1 MESLSADQ
9 ARRVVLAAQG
19 FTDPRPTGRV
29 DRRHGRRVF
38 ERTGLIQ
45 IDSVNVLVRSQEL
58 PVFARLGPH
67 RRDLLP
73 SMAAGGDLFE
83 YWAHAACL
91 IPLDHHHLYRWKM
104 EFHRDSNWGKRL
116 DRERPG
122 FIAAV
127 LDLVRDQGPVTAG
140 DIREPSNRP
149 KGKWWDWDHTK
160 EALEVLFVRGDVTA
174 QRKSNFERLYDLPER
189 MLPDAVLARP
199 TPPENEA
206 RKELLLIAA
215 RALGVATPRDLS
227 DYHYQKFTVVRSLFY
242 ELVSEGRLLPVT
254 VEGWGEPAYLHP
266 DAKLTRWVR
275 AQALL
280 SPFDSLMFDRA
291 RAERVFDFNY
301 RLEIYVPAPKRVF
314 GYYVLPFLLGDELVG
329 RVDVKADR
337 AAGALLVP
345 AAWSEL
351 GLPPD
356 EIVGPL
362 ADELTAMADWLGLA
376 GVMVGDRGDLAEPLA
391 KAVRKLG

>member
-1 MESLSADQ
+1 VESLSADQ

-19 FTDPRPTGRV
+19 FTDPRPAGRV
-29 DRRHGRRVF
+29 DRRHGRRLF

-91 IPLDHHHLYRWKM
+91 IPLDQHHLYRWKM
-104 EFHRDSNWGKRL
+104 EAHRDSRWGKRL

-140 DIREPSNRP
+140 DIREPRSRP

-174 QRKSNFERLYDLPER
+174 QRKDNFERLYDLPER
-189 MLPDAVLARP
+189 MLPAAVLARP
-199 TPPENEA
+199 TPPETEA

-227 DYHYQKFTVVRSLFY
+227 DYHYQKFTVVRPLLL
-242 ELVSEGRLLPVT
+242 ELVGEGRLLPVT
-254 VEGWGEPAYLHP
+254 VEGWGETVYLHP
-266 DAKLTRWVR
+266 DAKLPRWVR

-291 RAERVFDFNY
+291 RTERVFDFNY

-329 RVDVKADR
+329 RVDLKADR
-337 AAGALLVP
+337 AAGTLLVP

-351 GLPPD
+351 GLPPE

-362 ADELTAMADWLGLA
+362 ADELAAMADWLGLA
-376 GVMVGDRGDLAEPLA
+376 GVTVGDRGDLAEPLA